1 MRKLQCSEKR
11 EYRMRKDNEIENRRV
26 RWRQTETRGCSS
38 ETSGAQ
44 HKEDKVETETRG
56 CSSETSGAQH
66 KEDKVETD
74 RDERMQ

>member
-1 MRKLQCSEKR
+1 ME
-11 EYRMRKDNEIENRRV
+11 
-26 RWRQTETRGCSS
+26 TEMRGCSS

-44 HKEDKVETETRG
+44 HKEDKVETEMRG

-66 KEDKVETD
+66 KEDKVEIE